1 MAYVL
6 VKIYR
11 DIKQILGGKHDFI
24 DLSCGTFSQNASFTD
39 SFFFPILMISRLDF
53 SPNWGLTLSQNSQEK
68 PCRGHISQQNVI
80 KFYSCI
86 DHITSHSS

>member
-24 DLSCGTFSQNASFTD
+24 DLSCGTFFPKCQFYRFIFS
-39 SFFFPILMISRLDF
+39 PILMISRLNF
-53 SPNWGLTLSQNSQEK
+53 FPNWGLTLSQNSQEK
-68 PCRGHISQQNVI
+68 PCRV
-80 KFYSCI
+80 
-86 DHITSHSS
+86 